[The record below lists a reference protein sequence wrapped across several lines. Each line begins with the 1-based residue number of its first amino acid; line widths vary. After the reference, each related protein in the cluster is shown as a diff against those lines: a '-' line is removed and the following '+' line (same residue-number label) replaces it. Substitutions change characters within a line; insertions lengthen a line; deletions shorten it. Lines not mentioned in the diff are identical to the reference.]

1 MFVKVCVCE
10 SVCLLKSVWECV
22 FVKTQKETQYEY
34 KIVSECVGEKMHA
47 FVCEWCVCVWSE
59 SECVSVHPARC

>member
-1 MFVKVCVCE
+1 M
-10 SVCLLKSVWECV
+10 